1 MDYVQRV
8 LDSLKVFTGTGSEN
22 QEAGSE
28 TQEEKEKPEQL
39 LDEVT
44 IEGVANYIKNGHC
57 ECNATKLI
65 YLANPQ
71 ISAPIFCGSNLHCT
85 PSPNQLGIPQESKDV
100 LLLFLKAS
108 VISGQNPPLLMDY

>member
-71 ISAPIFCGSNLHCT
+71 ISAPYFLWFKSSLY
-85 PSPNQLGIPQESKDV
+85 SLPQPAGNTTGE
-100 LLLFLKAS
+100 
-108 VISGQNPPLLMDY
+108 